1 MRRYV
6 RESDASP
13 EKTVALEHHALES
26 GALRPAAPTARRTPG
41 IWGISGKLEGAKG
54 EIGSWLEISIASLR
68 ECPCFLLKV
77 SLDHDPATTS

>member
-26 GALRPAAPTARRTPG
+26 GALRPAAPTASARGLQEP
-41 IWGISGKLEGAKG
+41 EA
-54 EIGSWLEISIASLR
+54 
-68 ECPCFLLKV
+68 
-77 SLDHDPATTS
+77 